1 MNNLTKQKKSF
12 TLIEL
17 LVVIAIIAI
26 LASMLLPALN
36 QAREKAKSIK
46 CVSNLKQFGMIWANY
61 FNDYNG
67 WIPELG
73 GYNAESRY
81 PWLIS
86 EYAKLPIK
94 SNKASLWICPS
105 NPDPVNPIS
114 YKLRAYWGWN
124 GGTVV
129 VGANKMPV
137 RVLLPKFIKRASK
150 EIVMGDAGASNS
162 LKLQGYLGADP
173 TALVYRHSNDVR
185 ANILLLDFHV
195 TNTLAAEINGYTD
208 NDGLGYNMD

>member
-1 MNNLTKQKKSF
+1 MNSLQKQKKSF

-36 QAREKAKSIK
+36 QAREKAKAIQ
-46 CVSNLKQFGMIWANY
+46 CVSNLKQFGTIFANY
-61 FNDYNG
+61 FNDYDG

-73 GYNAESRY
+73 GYNSESRY
-81 PWLIS
+81 PWVIS

-94 SNKASLWICPS
+94 SNKSSLWTCPS

-114 YKLRAYWGWN
+114 YKLRAYWGWD
-124 GGTVV
+124 GGSAE
-129 VGANKMPV
+129 VGKNKMPV

-150 EIVMGDAGASNS
+150 EVLMGDAGAAAS
-162 LKLQGYLGADP
+162 LKMQGYLGATS
-173 TALVYRHSNDVR
+173 TALVYRHTGEVR
-185 ANILLLDFHV
+185 ANILLLDSHV
-195 TNTLAAEINGYTD
+195 TNTLAAQINPIED
-208 NDGLGYNMD
+208 NDGPGYNMD